1 LSNLLTFIF
10 NLFMKQTKI
19 EFMKYANFID
29 RQLKTNSK
37 TIYLNVLFDSF
48 NFVNCIFKLGT

>member
-1 LSNLLTFIF
+1 
-10 NLFMKQTKI
+10 MKQTKI

-37 TIYLNVLFDSF
+37 TIYLNVLFDSL

>member
-1 LSNLLTFIF
+1 
-10 NLFMKQTKI
+10 MKQTKI
-19 EFMKYANFID
+19 EFMKNANFID